1 MSDPASRLAG
11 QTSGDDRA
19 KIVGRAIY
27 FFYYAALASV
37 MPFLTLY
44 YQDLGLSG
52 QQIGSLAALLPLVTM
67 VAAPAWGALADAI
80 SQHRRILLTG
90 MALSALSVTVFP
102 LAQNFWEVTLC
113 VFAFALFSA
122 PLISLIDNSTLQQ
135 LGPRRDLYGQ
145 QRVWGSYGWGIAGY
159 ATGWMMGWRGL
170 PVIFMIFPVLIA
182 VTLVIALRFPVRQAA
197 LGMAFGRG
205 LSGLFANQ
213 RWLFF
218 LVVVW
223 VTGVGFGMYVNFSL
237 IFMRS
242 IGVSEPQLGLVQA
255 IQIISEIPFLLA
267 SGRLMKRF
275 GPRGLLAMG
284 AFGFSLRTGLMA
296 LAAAPWQAL
305 LISFLHGPTYAMVW
319 VAGVEYASQ
328 IAPRGLGATAQG
340 MFGGVY
346 SGLGFASGALLGGWL
361 FDSLGMRPQF
371 LLAALV
377 VFLAGAAWLLLTR
390 QPEKAASSASEIPG
404 L

>member
-1 MSDPASRLAG
+1 MSVPASRLTG
-11 QTSGDDRA
+11 EVLGDNRA
-19 KIVGRAIY
+19 KIVGRALY
-27 FFYYAALASV
+27 FFFYAALASV

-52 QQIGSLAALLPLVTM
+52 QQIGSLAALQPLVTM
-67 VAAPAWGALADAI
+67 VAAPAWGALADAT
-80 SQHRRILLTG
+80 SQHRRILLSG
-90 MALSALSVTVFP
+90 MMLSALAVAAFP
-102 LAQNFWEVTLC
+102 LAQSFWDVTLC

-135 LGPRRDLYGQ
+135 LGPRRDLYGL

-159 ATGWMMGWRGL
+159 ATGWMMGWQGL
-170 PVIFMIFPVLIA
+170 PVIFIIFPVLIA
-182 VTLVIALRFPVRQAA
+182 LTLVIALRFPVSQSA
-197 LGMAFGRG
+197 LGLAFGRG
-205 LSGLFANQ
+205 LAGLFSNR

-218 LVVVW
+218 LAVVW

-242 IGVSEPQLGLVQA
+242 IGVTEPQLGLVQA
-255 IQIISEIPFLLA
+255 IQIVSEIPFLLA
-267 SGRLMKRF
+267 SGQLTKRF
-275 GPRGLLAMG
+275 GPRGLLALG

-296 LAAAPWQAL
+296 LAVVPWQAL
-305 LISFLHGPTYAMVW
+305 LISFLHGPTYVMVW
-319 VAGVEYASQ
+319 VAGVEYASL

-361 FDSLGMRPQF
+361 FDSLGVRPQF
-371 LLAALV
+371 LIAALV
-377 VFLAGAAWLLLTR
+377 VFLAGAAWLWLTR
-390 QPEKAASSASEIPG
+390 QPEKTIAS
-404 L
+404 

>member
-1 MSDPASRLAG
+1 MSDPVSHRVDQAL
-11 QTSGDDRA
+11 DDHRA
-19 KIVGRAIY
+19 RILGRAIY
-27 FFYYAALASV
+27 FFYYASLSSV

-52 QQIGSLAALLPLVTM
+52 RQIGSLAALHPLVTM
-67 VAAPAWGALADAI
+67 VAAPAWGALADAT
-80 SQHRRILLTG
+80 SQHRRILLAG
-90 MALSALSVTVFP
+90 LALSAISVAAFP
-102 LAQNFWEVTLC
+102 LAQTFLGVMLC
-113 VFAFALFSA
+113 VFAFAFFSA

-135 LGPRRDLYGQ
+135 LGLRRDLYGQ

-159 ATGWMMGWRGL
+159 ATGWMMGGQGL
-170 PVIFMIFPVLIA
+170 PVIFIIFPVLIG
-182 VTLVIALRFPVRQAA
+182 VTLMIALRFPVSQSV

-205 LSGLFANQ
+205 LAGLFANR

-242 IGVSEPQLGLVQA
+242 IGVSEAQLGLVQA

-267 SGRLMKRF
+267 SGKLMKRY

-305 LISFLHGPTYAMVW
+305 LISFLHGPTFVMVW

-361 FDSLGMRPQF
+361 FDSLGVRPQF

-377 VFLAGAAWLLLTR
+377 VFLAGAAWLWLTR
-390 QPEKAASSASEIPG
+390 QPEKTTVS
-404 L
+404 

>member
-1 MSDPASRLAG
+1 MSDPAGRLAG
-11 QTSGDDRA
+11 PAWDDHRA
-19 KIVGRAIY
+19 KIAGRAIY
-27 FFYYAALASV
+27 FCYYAALASV

-52 QQIGSLAALLPLVTM
+52 HQIGSLAALHPLVTM
-67 VAAPAWGALADAI
+67 VAAPTWGALADAT
-80 SQHRRILLTG
+80 SQHRRMLLVG
-90 MALSALSVTVFP
+90 LALSALSVAAFP
-102 LAQNFWEVTLC
+102 LAQTFLGVMLC

-135 LGPRRDLYGQ
+135 LGPRRDLYGK

-159 ATGWMMGWRGL
+159 ATGWMMGWQGL
-170 PVIFMIFPVLIA
+170 PVIFIIFPALIG
-182 VTLVIALRFPVRQAA
+182 VTLVIALRFPVSQAS

-205 LSGLFANQ
+205 LAGLFTNR
-213 RWLFF
+213 RWLLF
-218 LVVVW
+218 LAVAW

-242 IGVSEPQLGLVQA
+242 IGVSEAQLGLVQA
-255 IQIISEIPFLLA
+255 IQVISEIPFLLA
-267 SGRLMKRF
+267 SGRLMRRF

-296 LAAAPWQAL
+296 SAAAPWQAL

-361 FDSLGMRPQF
+361 FDSLGMRLQF
-371 LLAALV
+371 RLAALV
-377 VFLAGAAWLLLTR
+377 VFLAGGAWLLLTR
-390 QPEKAASSASEIPG
+390 QPEESDSLGGEPSAG
-404 L
+404 

>member
-1 MSDPASRLAG
+1 MSVPASRLTGEAL
-11 QTSGDDRA
+11 GDNRA
-19 KIVGRAIY
+19 KIVGRALY
-27 FFYYAALASV
+27 FFFYAALASV

-52 QQIGSLAALLPLVTM
+52 QQIGSLAALQPLVTM
-67 VAAPAWGALADAI
+67 VAAPAWGALADAT
-80 SQHRRILLTG
+80 SQHRRILLSG
-90 MALSALSVTVFP
+90 MMLSALAVAAFP
-102 LAQNFWEVTLC
+102 LAQSFWDVTLC

-135 LGPRRDLYGQ
+135 LGPRRDLYGL

-159 ATGWMMGWRGL
+159 ATGWMMGWQGL
-170 PVIFMIFPVLIA
+170 PVIFIIFPVLIA
-182 VTLVIALRFPVRQAA
+182 LTLVIALRFPVSQSA
-197 LGMAFGRG
+197 LGLAFGRG
-205 LSGLFANQ
+205 LAGLFSNR

-218 LVVVW
+218 LAVVW

-242 IGVSEPQLGLVQA
+242 IGVTEPQLGLVQA
-255 IQIISEIPFLLA
+255 IQIVSEIPFLLA
-267 SGRLMKRF
+267 SGQLTKRF
-275 GPRGLLAMG
+275 GPRGLLALG

-296 LAAAPWQAL
+296 LAVVPWQAL
-305 LISFLHGPTYAMVW
+305 LISFLHGPTYVMVW
-319 VAGVEYASQ
+319 VAGVEYASL

-361 FDSLGMRPQF
+361 FDSLGVRPQF
-371 LLAALV
+371 LIAALV
-377 VFLAGAAWLLLTR
+377 VFLAGAAWLWLTR
-390 QPEKAASSASEIPG
+390 QPEKTIAS
-404 L
+404 